1 MAARGADKEKEGAQ
15 MRSESCPGDD
25 PGIDTGT
32 LGKAMTLLEA
42 VVMADRPLR
51 FTEIL
56 AATGQPRGTL
66 HRQLSHLV
74 AEGLLTQR
82 ADLSYEPGLRLLTF
96 AHRAW
101 ARNDLRSV
109 AAPHLARLHAET
121 AETVHLGLL
130 RGTEIVYIDKVE
142 SRQTVRM
149 ESQVGKTS
157 PVYCTGLGK
166 AAMTALPEPER
177 AAIARKVSFQP
188 FTPRTHRTVAALMA
202 DLEAVARRGYAF
214 DEEEHEAEIRC
225 VAAPVWNGDLSF
237 VGGVSVT
244 GPAYRISMEQLQ
256 AWSPLVVRTAR
267 DIARDVAVRM
277 APRGSQS
284 FAQPDKGEDK

>member
-1 MAARGADKEKEGAQ
+1 MQITDEAQ
-15 MRSESCPGDD
+15 PDRDG
-25 PGIDTGT
+25 DTGT
-32 LGKAMTLLEA
+32 LGKAMRLLERI
-42 VVMADRPLR
+42 VMADHPLR
-51 FTEIL
+51 FTDIL
-56 AATGQPRGTL
+56 SATGQPRGTL

-74 AEGLLTQR
+74 SEGLLSQR
-82 ADLSYEPGLRLLTF
+82 SDLTYEPGLRLLTF

-101 ARNDLRSV
+101 ARNDLRAV
-109 AAPHLARLHAET
+109 AAPHLARLHEET

-177 AAIARKVSFQP
+177 AAIARRVSFRP
-188 FTPRTHRTVAALMA
+188 FTPRTHRSVASLMA
-202 DLEAVARRGYAF
+202 DLDQVAERGYAF
-214 DEEEHEAEIRC
+214 DEEEHEVEIRC
-225 VAAPVWNGDLSF
+225 VAAPVSNADLSL

-244 GPAYRISMEQLQ
+244 GPAYRISMEQLK
-256 AWSPLVVRTAR
+256 AWSPLVVRAAR
-267 DIARDVAVRM
+267 AIAQDVAIRM
-277 APRGSQS
+277 APRAEAPGL
-284 FAQPDKGEDK
+284 DKGED